1 MSDTTTSEA
10 PSLAGQANDIAHVI
24 GIMSGKGGVGKSLVT
39 GLLAVALRKRGFSVG
54 ILDADI
60 TGPSIPKMF
69 GVNTRP
75 EVCELGVLPPETA
88 TGIKL
93 MSMNLLLEN
102 QGDAVIWR
110 GPLLSNTVKQ
120 FWQEVF
126 WGMLDYLVV
135 DLPPGTADIPLTVMQ
150 SLPLE
155 CAILVTS
162 PQDLAALVVRKAVDM
177 CGKLNVPILGLVQNM
192 AYLKCPACG
201 KMLYPFGR
209 ADGERLA
216 HEMGVSHILDL
227 PIDPE
232 ISERSDVGTIEG
244 YEANPFIEKIDAI
257 TNAIEAISFA
267 RKAQGCDAGDC
278 AR

>member
-10 PSLAGQANDIAHVI
+10 PSLAEQANEIAHVV
-24 GIMSGKGGVGKSLVT
+24 GVMSGKGGVGKSLVT

-177 CGKLNVPILGLVQNM
+177 CGRLNVPILGLVQNM
-192 AYLKCPACG
+192 AYLKCPECG
-201 KMLYPFGR
+201 KTLYPFGN
-209 ADGERLA
+209 AKGEQLA
-216 HEMGVSHILDL
+216 HEMGIPHTLDL

-232 ISERSDVGTIEG
+232 ISERSDAGTIEG
-244 YEANPFIEKIDAI
+244 YEANPFIEKIDAV
-257 TNAIEAISFA
+257 TNALEALSFA
-267 RKAQGCDAGDC
+267 RKAGGCDAGKP
-278 AR
+278 AS